1 MDIIN
6 KESIDMLFQIILSPQ
21 EDFAVGV
28 EALVRGVDTDTH
40 NYINPNILFEQAKK
54 HNVSIELD
62 KICMKKA
69 LEEFTHIYNENSNT
83 LLFINVE
90 HSFISY
96 LNESNYLIECAN
108 YYNLPYSN
116 IVIDINNFHI
126 NLVGEIE
133 AFIEKYRS
141 IGFYISIDDIG
152 KDYFNLDNII
162 LINPDIIKINNLLL
176 KKLES
181 KQYKQL
187 LSKYVAKIAHEM
199 GIVVVSKGIENND
212 DFIESVNIGAQF
224 IQGYLISKPKKL
236 SSKKMNDIVSK
247 FKKNDKFKMYFYK
260 KQEDSSRNTITKLI
274 NFMENIKLE
283 LEGIVLLEE
292 EKIFKKIFDRYS
304 YIENCWILNI
314 KGIQVSN
321 AYINNDNFSTRN
333 SSIFNISRKNM
344 DFSNREI
351 YVRLNDTILDVW
363 ITKPFISLLTNNVC
377 LGVSKYIVDSQGEKY
392 ILCLN
397 INRNK
402 FIEEVC

>member
-1 MDIIN
+1 
-6 KESIDMLFQIILSPQ
+6 MLFQMILSPQ

-28 EALVRGVDTDTH
+28 EALVRGIDFDTN

-54 HNVSIELD
+54 HNLSIELD

-69 LEEFTHIYNENSNT
+69 LEEFTHIYNEDNNT

-96 LNESNYLIECAN
+96 LNETDYLIDCAN
-108 YYNLPYSN
+108 YYNLPYKN
-116 IVIDINNFHI
+116 IVIDINNIHMNI
-126 NLVGEIE
+126 IGEIE
-133 AFIEKYRS
+133 TFIEKYRS
-141 IGFYISIDDIG
+141 LGFYISIDDIG
-152 KDYFNLDNII
+152 KDYFNLDYII

-181 KQYKQL
+181 KQYRQL
-187 LSKYVAKIAHEM
+187 LPKYISKIAHEM
-199 GIVVVSKGIENND
+199 GIVVVSKGIENNN

-236 SSKKMNDIVSK
+236 SSKKMNDIVCK
-247 FKKNDKFKMYFYK
+247 FKENDNLKKYLHK

-274 NFMENIKLE
+274 NFMDNIKLE
-283 LEGIVLLEE
+283 LEGIVLVDE
-292 EKIFKKIFDRYS
+292 EKIFKKIFDKYS
-304 YIENCWILNI
+304 YIENCWLLNLE
-314 KGIQVSN
+314 GIQISD
-321 AYINNDNFSTRN
+321 AYINNDSFSTRN
-333 SSIFNISRKNM
+333 SSIFNISKKNM

-351 YVRLNDTILDVW
+351 YSRLNDTILDIWV
-363 ITKPFISLLTNNVC
+363 TKPFISLLTNNVC
-377 LGVSKYIVDSQGEKY
+377 LGVSKYIIDSKGEKY

-402 FIEEVC
+402 FIKEVC